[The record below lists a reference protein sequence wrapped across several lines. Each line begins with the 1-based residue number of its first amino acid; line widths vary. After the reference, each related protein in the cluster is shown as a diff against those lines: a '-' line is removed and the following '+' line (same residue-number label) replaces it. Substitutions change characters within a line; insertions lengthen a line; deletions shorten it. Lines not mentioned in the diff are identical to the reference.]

1 MSLETCLE
9 HVVGLSQTICD
20 CWDTD
25 KPVDFNTSLS
35 GLYVSDL
42 VPIETTQSA
51 ADCER
56 GGVWDLM
63 QTARANAIKTFLADL
78 PANLSLR
85 NENRFNNFKGFAG
98 SARFNSSLVTLTPGS
113 FLGLTI
119 KPYNIKGG
127 KIVLDGIELAL
138 DNIATPLAVDVYVYS
153 SVDLYTPIATTTV
166 NLTDANTLTPADFA
180 VPLVIDCG
188 NTDAQGYT
196 TNDPDLEYYVVYQL
210 PANARYVNN
219 PIIEA
224 KTACCGRAKTVAG
237 RDSYPWLSYM
247 EMSGIESPAVADLF
261 AAPRNTTTAANGL
274 RLKMQTYCD
283 GLGWLC
289 GLSYDPNGANY
300 AEYSRGVAYCL
311 QQLIAAELCKLI
323 LQSGN
328 INSMIIW
335 SKERLMGMANHYKKN
350 YMETALWVAA
360 NYPPN
365 LVDCYSCKKTM
376 SKQTLKI

>member
-1 MSLETCLE
+1 MSLESCLE
-9 HVVGLSQTICD
+9 YVVGLSQTACD

-35 GLYVSDL
+35 GLYVSDI
-42 VPIETTQSA
+42 VPIEFSQSA

-63 QTARANAIKTFLADL
+63 QLARATAIKTFLADL
-78 PANLSLR
+78 PANLTLR

-127 KIVLDGIELAL
+127 KIILNAVELAL
-138 DNIATPLAVDVYVYS
+138 DNITPPLSVDVAVYS
-153 SVDLYTPIATTTV
+153 SIDLTTPIATTTV
-166 NLTDANTLTPADFA
+166 NLTASNTLTSANFA
-180 VPLVIDCG
+180 TPVVIDCG
-188 NTDAQGYT
+188 NTDADGYT
-196 TNDPDLEYYVVYQL
+196 SNDPDLEFYVVYEL
-210 PANARYVNN
+210 PLNARYVNN

-224 KTACCGRAKTVAG
+224 KTACCGRAKSVSG

-247 EMSGIESPAVADLF
+247 ELSGVESETVANLYS
-261 AAPRNTTTAANGL
+261 APRKTTTAANGL
-274 RLKMQTYCD
+274 RLKIDAYCD

-289 GLSYDPNGANY
+289 GVSYDPTGSNY
-300 AEYSRGVAYCL
+300 PEYARGISYCL
-311 QQLIAAELCKLI
+311 QQLIGAELCKLI
-323 LQSGN
+323 RSTGN
-328 INSMIIW
+328 INSMIVW
-335 SKERLMGMANHYKKN
+335 SKERLMGMENHFRKN

-365 LVDCYSCKKTM
+365 LVDCYVCKSTI
-376 SKQTLKI
+376 SKQSLKI